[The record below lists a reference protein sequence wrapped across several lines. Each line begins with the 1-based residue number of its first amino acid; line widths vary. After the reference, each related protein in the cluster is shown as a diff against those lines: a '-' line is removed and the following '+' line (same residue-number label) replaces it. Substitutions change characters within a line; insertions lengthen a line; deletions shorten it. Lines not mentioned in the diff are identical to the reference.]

1 MEEVLD
7 DSIGLIAIDR
17 DIENELCEEEEIV
30 VVTDKPKKKPWTT
43 GFERKLCFMV

>member
-17 DIENELCEEEEIV
+17 DIGNELCEEIV
-30 VVTDKPKKKPWTT
+30 VVNNKPKKKPWTT